1 MLHFFRI
8 AGAEHDGIGIGSR
21 LELAIFPSIGI
32 LWICGAAPVAVGLAL
47 GPPVH
52 VSPHKGGARRHCTD
66 NRAVYTWVVLP
77 TLVMEGKMRPMRG
90 FPVTLDFIST

>member
-8 AGAEHDGIGIGSR
+8 TGAEHDGIGIGSR

-47 GPPVH
+47 GPPV
-52 VSPHKGGARRHCTD
+52 VTLIMERFYS
-66 NRAVYTWVVLP
+66 WVVLECP
-77 TLVMEGKMRPMRG
+77 G
-90 FPVTLDFIST
+90 